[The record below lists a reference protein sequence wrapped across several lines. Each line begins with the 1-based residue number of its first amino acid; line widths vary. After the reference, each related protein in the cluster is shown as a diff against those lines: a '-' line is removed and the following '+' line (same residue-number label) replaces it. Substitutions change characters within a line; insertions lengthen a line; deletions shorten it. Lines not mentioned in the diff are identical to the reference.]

1 MSNYTDQIQDA
12 SMEDILSSI
21 RKILSSEEENPKRTA
36 PCAVEPLELTDLV
49 QAEEEVLEEGPQEGR
64 QAERYYEKKILR
76 DLDGASNSSLM
87 SPSTLSASIAT
98 LSALKNATREAE
110 LKLPSHA
117 SIEDLAKELLFPLL
131 KEWIDSNLPALVE
144 KIVREE
150 IRAITHTLSR

>member
-1 MSNYTDQIQDA
+1 MSNYTDQTQDA

-21 RKILSSEEENPKRTA
+21 RKILSSEEENQKSSTS
-36 PCAVEPLELTDLV
+36 CMVEPLELTEMV
-49 QAEEEVLEEGPQEGR
+49 NAEEEILEDCTQE
-64 QAERYYEKKILR
+64 ERYYEKKILR
-76 DLDGASNSSLM
+76 DLDIPSQSSLM

-117 SIEDLAKELLFPLL
+117 SIEDLAKELLYPLL
-131 KEWIDSNLPALVE
+131 REWVDNHLPALVE

-150 IRAITHTLSR
+150 IRTITHTLSK